1 MNFERIYPQ
10 KSKILKIF
18 ALYALVLLLLIY
30 GIFSSRFGWA
40 YQGEEMLVSCI
51 VQDVACIVVWIVL
64 CVISYFILNLDKEK
78 FTGSNKLPI
87 VLTKQNYYVILKEG
101 IIHHKWTK
109 EVRYEFKDILY
120 IDEEYTEK
128 HSTLLFYTSKG
139 HAIYL
144 VLDKEEK
151 ILKAV
156 QNKSRNLISK
166 QEYHNRFP
174 NVSM

>member
-1 MNFERIYPQ
+1 
-10 KSKILKIF
+10 
-18 ALYALVLLLLIY
+18 
-30 GIFSSRFGWA
+30 
-40 YQGEEMLVSCI
+40 MLVSCI

-64 CVISYFILNLDKEK
+64 CVISYFI
-78 FTGSNKLPI
+78 
-87 VLTKQNYYVILKEG
+87 LTKQNYYVILKEG

-144 VLDKEEK
+144 VLDKDEK

-156 QNKSRNLISK
+156 LNKSRNLISK

>member
-64 CVISYFILNLDKEK
+64 CVISYFIL
-78 FTGSNKLPI
+78 
-87 VLTKQNYYVILKEG
+87 TKQNYYVILKEG

-109 EVRYEFKDILY
+109 EVRYEFKEILY

-144 VLDKEEK
+144 VLDKDEK
-151 ILKAV
+151 ILKAI
-156 QNKSRNLISK
+156 QNKSHNLISK